1 MVNGEMPVAEAE
13 SGTAASADVADC
25 CLVLASQPLLD
36 SLPLLPLPLVYL

>member
-13 SGTAASADVADC
+13 SGAAASTAVVNC